1 MSYYEKRARVIMDI
15 RQMIRDYNN
24 IDQIIIEI
32 EKTGFSE
39 KFIKDQAEKYVKYL
53 VDKRRRKAN
62 DNPS

>member
-1 MSYYEKRARVIMDI
+1 MV
-15 RQMIRDYNN
+15 RDYNE

-39 KFIKDQAEKYVKYL
+39 KFIKDQAEKYVAYL